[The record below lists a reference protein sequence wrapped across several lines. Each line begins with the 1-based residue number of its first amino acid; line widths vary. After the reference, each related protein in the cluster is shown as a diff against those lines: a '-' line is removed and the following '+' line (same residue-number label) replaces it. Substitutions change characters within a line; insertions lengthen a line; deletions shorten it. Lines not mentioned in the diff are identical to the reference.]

1 MPDSVVKLSGPK
13 AEPLPVAGVPATITV
28 QEALSAIRQDSCR
41 DPEIYLDD
49 TAVPYGGE

>member
-1 MPDSVVKLSGPK
+1 MPESAFNLEAKS
-13 AEPLPVAGVPATITV
+13 AEPIPVMGVPGTLTV
-28 QEALSAIRQDSCR
+28 QEALSAIWQDSRR

>member
-1 MPDSVVKLSGPK
+1 MPESVVKSSGPK
-13 AEPLPVAGVPATITV
+13 SEPAPVAGAPATLTV
-28 QEALSAIRQDSCR
+28 QEALLAIRQDSRR

>member
-1 MPDSVVKLSGPK
+1 MPESVVKSSGPL
-13 AEPLPVAGVPATITV
+13 AEPKNSLGDSATLTV
-28 QEALSAIRQDSCR
+28 QEALLAIRQDSRR